1 MFEKDNKVDFLDK
14 VIIKRTNRKKTIS
27 ISIRGEFIT
36 VLSPKLTSKYFLHNI
51 LIKKKKWIE
60 RKLDEQRKRTEV
72 INNKPVNEKSLQ
84 KFGEQKK
91 LIFKKSSAEKIIEN
105 KNSIEVHC
113 LSKFYMKKKL
123 EDWLKLKLESYIK
136 YKLENLKKLMKVD
149 YRDFS
154 IKTYK
159 RKLGSC
165 SYNKHLSFNLKIAS
179 MPKKVIDY
187 IIIHEL
193 CHLVHFNHSK
203 DFWKLV
209 EKFCPEF
216 KKYKKWIKK
225 NENLIL

>member
-1 MFEKDNKVDFLDK
+1 MFEKSNKANFLDK

-27 ISIRGEFIT
+27 ISIRDETVT
-36 VLSPKLTSKYFLHNI
+36 VLSPKLTSKSFLNNI

-60 RKLDEQRKRTEV
+60 RKLDEHRKRSEV
-72 INNKPVNEKSLQ
+72 INNKYANDKLFQ

-105 KNSIEVHC
+105 QNSIEVHC
-113 LSKFYMKKKL
+113 LSKFCMKKKL
-123 EDWLKLKLESYIK
+123 EDWLKLQLDSYIK
-136 YKLENLKKLMKVD
+136 YKLENLKKIMKVD

-165 SYNKHLSFNLKIAS
+165 SYNKHLSFNLKIAF
-179 MPKKVIDY
+179 MPKKIIDY
-187 IIIHEL
+187 IIVHEL
-193 CHLVHFNHSK
+193 CHLVYFNHSK

-216 KKYKKWIKK
+216 KKHKKWIKK
-225 NENLIL
+225 NGNLIL